1 MHLIK
6 LSAIDSTN
14 DYLKALNSGNDA
26 ESFTVVTAE
35 TQTKGRGQMGA
46 KWVAEPG
53 KNLTVSILIKDILTD
68 AGQIFL
74 LNATVA
80 TSIIITLKKFD
91 VPDLAVKW
99 PNDIL
104 SANKKIGG
112 ILIENSFKPDSRIDA
127 VIGFGLNVNQAD
139 FTDLP
144 KASSLLNVTGR
155 AFDKDEILLEIIT
168 ELKNNISDGLSPDV
182 WKVYDKLLFRKNIP
196 TAFEDAG
203 GIRFMGIIRGVCK
216 DGKLEVQMEDDRLER
231 FGVKE
236 VGMLY

>member
-14 DYLKALNSGNDA
+14 DYLKALNSENDP

-35 TQTKGRGQMGA
+35 IQTKGRGQMGA
-46 KWVAEPG
+46 KWITEPG
-53 KNLTVSILIKDILTD
+53 KNLIVSVLIKDILTD
-68 AGQIFL
+68 ADQIFL

-80 TSIIITLKKFD
+80 TSIISALKKFD

-112 ILIENSFKPDSRIDA
+112 ILIENSFKGDSRIDS
-127 VIGFGLNVNQAD
+127 VIGFGLNVNQTD

-144 KASSLLNVTGR
+144 KASSLLNVTGTV
-155 AFDKDEILLEIIT
+155 FNKEEILIEIIT
-168 ELKNNISDGLSPDV
+168 LLKDNIAEGLSDGI
-182 WKVYDKLLFRKNIP
+182 WETYNNLLFRKNIP
-196 TAFEDAG
+196 TAFEDTE
-203 GIRFMGIIRGVCK
+203 GIRFMGIVTGVGK
-216 DGKLEVQMEDDRLER
+216 DGKLEVQMEDDSVKQ

-236 VGMLY
+236 VTMLY